1 MPGKG
6 GRHQLILWRTLYHS
20 LMISA
25 WALLLFQAGLH
36 GRIVISPLEVFGVE
50 QGSQIARFV
59 VMAFPAV
66 RVVLFDSGPSLLPL
80 ILLPN
85 QLLLLALD
93 GLLLNFLVCRDR
105 LSHFMKLLHQL
116 GPLGSS
122 DLASFPF
129 RDHRRFAGFAM
140 PIPWNHVLVVIIVSL
155 MEEIATFK
163 LCFGGLRVALS
174 FLVEQ
179 GLAVNGLS

>member
-6 GRHQLILWRTLYHS
+6 GRHQLVLWRTLYHA

-25 WALLLFQAGLH
+25 WAILLLFQARLH
-36 GRIVISPLEVFGVE
+36 RRVVISPLEVFCVE
-50 QGSQIARFV
+50 QGGQIARFV
-59 VMAFPAV
+59 VMTLPAV
-66 RVVLFDSGPSLLPL
+66 RVMLFDSGPPLLPL

-85 QLLLLALD
+85 QLLLLALN

-122 DLASFPF
+122 DLASFPVG
-129 RDHRRFAGFAM
+129 DSRRFAGFAM
-140 PIPWNHVLVVIIVSL
+140 PVTWDHVLVVIVV
-155 MEEIATFK
+155 F
-163 LCFGGLRVALS
+163 
-174 FLVEQ
+174 
-179 GLAVNGLS
+179 